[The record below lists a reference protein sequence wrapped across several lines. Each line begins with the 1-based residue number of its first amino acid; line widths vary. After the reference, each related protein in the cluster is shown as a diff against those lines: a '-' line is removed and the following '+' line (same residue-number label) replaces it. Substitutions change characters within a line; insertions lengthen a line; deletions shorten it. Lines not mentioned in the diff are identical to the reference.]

1 MAGIAKGAR
10 ADRESGS
17 KPKPD
22 WMLAVSATVAFNLG
36 AALSLLAGGSTDE
49 VVAPG
54 MTALLVAVAAH
65 YSPRGIALKAA
76 VVIGVLVFLVLM
88 LALATTGHVILAGVT
103 MAVLSF
109 ITAMGQ
115 ASDRVTAGVSSV
127 LLVGY
132 LIPAVVGVTWDRN
145 FETAITLGIT
155 GLVAGLVVAIGL
167 ILLKR
172 KEKHEELADSE
183 HREKTSQLQKLLTAI
198 RRPGPVR
205 RYAIER
211 ALLLGGGMAVYQ
223 ATESHSVFWVLLT
236 MFIVLQPDAASTWQ
250 KAVQR
255 ASGVIAGALA
265 VGLLGQVLPG
275 EVLIGFGLVAL
286 LVGAAYMQVDYRIW
300 SAGISF
306 LIIAI
311 FGTTNEHGDG
321 LATWVGLRILDTM
334 IGVTIAVVGT
344 YLIRPRDKSK
354 GPGPEAKTA

>member
-1 MAGIAKGAR
+1 
-10 ADRESGS
+10 
-17 KPKPD
+17 
-22 WMLAVSATVAFNLG
+22 MLAVAATVAFNLG
-36 AALSLLAGGSTDE
+36 AVLGLLAGASTDE
-49 VVAPG
+49 LIAPG
-54 MTALLVAVAAH
+54 MTALLVAIAAH

-76 VVIGVLVFLVLM
+76 VVIGALVFLVLV

-103 MAVLSF
+103 MAVLAF

-132 LIPAVVGVTWDRN
+132 LIPAVTGVGWDRSL
-145 FETAITLGIT
+145 ETTITLGVT
-155 GLVAGLVVAIGL
+155 GLVAGLAVAIGL

-172 KEKHEELADSE
+172 KEEHEELADRE
-183 HREKTSQLQKLLTAI
+183 HREKPSRLQKLLASI

-223 ATESHSVFWVLLT
+223 ATESHAVFWVLLT
-236 MFIVLQPDAASTWQ
+236 MFIVLQPDAAATWQ

-255 ASGVIAGALA
+255 ASGVIGGALA
-265 VGLLGQVLPG
+265 VGLLGQLLPG
-275 EVLIGFGLVAL
+275 EVLIGFGLLAL

-300 SAGISF
+300 AAGISF

-311 FGTTNEHGDG
+311 FGTTDESGDG
-321 LATWVGLRILDTM
+321 LLAWSGLRILDTM
-334 IGVTIAVVGT
+334 IGVAIAVVGT
-344 YLIRPRDKSK
+344 YLIRPREKPR